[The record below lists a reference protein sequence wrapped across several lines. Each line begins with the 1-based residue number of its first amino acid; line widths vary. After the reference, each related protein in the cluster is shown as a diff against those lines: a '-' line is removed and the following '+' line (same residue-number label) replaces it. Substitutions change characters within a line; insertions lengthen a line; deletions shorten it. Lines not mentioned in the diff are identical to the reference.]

1 MGLGFVDLHCHVL
14 PGLDDGV
21 KTLPDALGL
30 IARLAELGFDTL
42 YATPHQRADL
52 FLPTREAID
61 AAHAEVRA
69 ALPAGSPALHL
80 GAENFWDE
88 VLAERLPRG
97 AQPAYT
103 GERAFLFEIPV
114 ATWPVRLLETLFDVR
129 VRGLLPV
136 VAHPERYSA
145 LWNAPDR
152 IEAIGRTAA
161 LVIDLGAL
169 DGAHGVNEQ
178 RQARML
184 VDEGLA
190 HAAASDAHSLKDA
203 AQAAAGLAWIKKR
216 HGEARVQRLL
226 ADGPRAIVAGEIPE

>member
-21 KTLPDALGL
+21 KTLPDALAL

-61 AAHAEVRA
+61 AAYAQVRG
-69 ALPAGSPALHL
+69 ALPPDAPTLRL

-97 AQPAYT
+97 TQPAYT

-114 ATWPVRLLETLFDVR
+114 ATWPVRLVETLFDVR

-136 VAHPERYSA
+136 VAHPERYAA
-145 LWNAPDR
+145 LWNAPER
-152 IEAIGRTAA
+152 IEALGRTAA

-169 DGAHGVNEQ
+169 DGAHGLNEQ
-178 RQARML
+178 RQARRL
-184 VDEGLA
+184 VDERLA
-190 HAAASDAHSLKDA
+190 HAAASDAHSIKDA
-203 AQAAAGLAWIKKR
+203 ERAAAGLAWIRKR
-216 HGEARVQRLL
+216 HGQARVEHLL
-226 ADGPRAIVAGEIPE
+226 ADAPRAIVAGELPE

>member
-1 MGLGFVDLHCHVL
+1 MGFVDLHCHVL

-21 KTLPDALGL
+21 RTLPEALGL
-30 IARLAELGFDTL
+30 IARLGEMGFDTL

-52 FLPTREAID
+52 FLPERAAID
-61 AAHAEVRA
+61 AAHAQVSA

-88 VLAERLPRG
+88 VLAERLPRDG
-97 AQPAYT
+97 QPTYT
-103 GERAFLFEIPV
+103 GGHAFLFEIPV
-114 ATWPVRLLETLFDVR
+114 AMWPPRLLETLFQVR
-129 VRGLLPV
+129 LRGRLPV

-152 IEAIGRTAA
+152 LEALRRTAA

-169 DGAHGVNEQ
+169 EGAHGANEQ
-178 RQARML
+178 RQARWL
-184 VDEGLA
+184 VDEQLA

-203 AQAAAGLAWIKKR
+203 AQAAAGIAYIKKR
-216 HGEARVQRLL
+216 HGQARVDQLL
-226 ADGPRAIVAGEIPE
+226 AEGPRRIATGELPE